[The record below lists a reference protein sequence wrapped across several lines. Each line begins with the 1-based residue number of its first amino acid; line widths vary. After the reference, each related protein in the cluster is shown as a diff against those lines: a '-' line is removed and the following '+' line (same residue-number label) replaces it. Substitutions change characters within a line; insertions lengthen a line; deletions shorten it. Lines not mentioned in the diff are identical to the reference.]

1 MPSQPQKSPLV
12 AQPALV
18 HPARPGRPVCSV
30 RRRGPAALLILTL
43 LAAFFPAASR
53 AQDKAPMDFASSK
66 YATPQDTPAPAPTPN
81 TTAPEPVALDMESS
95 VRRALET
102 NPQIESAKAQLR
114 GAAEGKKSAAG
125 ALGPSG
131 NVSAYGLTQQTNTKY
146 VYQGSAATSSSLTV
160 VPTSTSNSGM
170 VDFNA
175 HQNLFTG
182 FKLLSTYQKAA
193 LAKDSAEAGVSAAE
207 LKLVN
212 SVQQTFLA
220 LLKARADVKSAED
233 SVARLADQ
241 LKVSQDFFDVGLKPQ
256 LDVLQNQTAL
266 ASAEQTLLTA
276 QNNVL
281 TQTAQLNTFLSYPLQ
296 QDIEY
301 KGELSATP
309 FSLNLAQCLELAY
322 QNRPDLT
329 VAVKSVEMAAKDAKI
344 AISGLYPQAAA
355 DLDYITSTNR
365 GNISSGDLVNYD
377 TQVWQAKLS
386 MQWTPWDNGAT
397 YFGYEKAVEN
407 VKKIYADMVKL
418 RLDIGFQVKSSFLNI
433 QSATNRI
440 DVAKTGLE
448 AAKENYR
455 LSVDRYQAQVGTSLD
470 VLNGQAQ
477 MTQAESDLAKALA
490 DYQTALS
497 NLYAASG
504 VKNFSL
510 NPG

>member
-1 MPSQPQKSPLV
+1 MPSQPRQTTRV
-12 AQPALV
+12 AQQSPAV
-18 HPARPGRPVCSV
+18 SIRPL
-30 RRRGPAALLILTL
+30 RRRGPAALLALALL
-43 LAAFFPAASR
+43 LALAPAAAL
-53 AQDKAPMDFASSK
+53 AQDKAAEDFAARK
-66 YATPQDTPAPAPTPN
+66 YAAPRDTPPAAPDQ
-81 TTAPEPVALDMESS
+81 VALDMEAS

-114 GAAEGKKSAAG
+114 GAEAGKIAAAG
-125 ALGPSG
+125 ALGPTG
-131 NVSAYGLTQQTNTKY
+131 NVSAYGQTGRTNTKF
-146 VYQGSAATSSSLTV
+146 VYQGSAATSSTLTV
-160 VPTSTSNSGM
+160 VPTSVANSGL
-170 VDFNA
+170 VDFNV
-175 HQNLFTG
+175 HQNLFAG
-182 FKLLSTYQKAA
+182 FKLLSAYQKAA
-193 LAKDSAEAGVSAAE
+193 LAKDSAEAGVGAAE

-212 SVQQTFLA
+212 AVQQTFLS
-220 LLKARADVKSAED
+220 LLKARADVKSSQD
-233 SVARLADQ
+233 SVARLTDQ
-241 LKVSQDFFDVGLKPQ
+241 LKVSQDFFEVGLKPQ

-266 ASAEQTLLTA
+266 ASAEQTLLAA

-281 TQTAQLNTFLSYPLQ
+281 TQAAQLNTSLSYPLQ

-301 KGELSATP
+301 TGDLAQTP
-309 FSLNLAQCLELAY
+309 FKLNLAQCLELAY

-365 GNISSGDLVNYD
+365 GSHASGDLLNYD
-377 TQVWQAKLS
+377 EQVWQAKLG

-397 YFGYEKAVEN
+397 YFGYAQAVEN

-418 RLDIGFQVKSSFLNI
+418 RLDIGFQVKSSFLDL
-433 QSATNRI
+433 QSAANRI
-440 DVAKTGLE
+440 GVAKTGLE

-455 LSVDRYQAQVGTSLD
+455 LALDRYQSQVGTSLD

-490 DYQTALS
+490 DYQTSLS
-497 NLYAASG
+497 NLYAAAG

-510 NPG
+510 TPG